1 MHIIPSPC
9 PNHIFDALMW
19 KICTQEPRGAFSSPL
34 TVLQVRIFR
43 VLSSRFFILRWY
55 AEIGSRILSS
65 RNCSGQD
72 ESLKRELVWF
82 RQCHFLATH
91 FSNIP
96 VRFSLRNRH
105 AQTWNLQIM
114 LPNFQ
119 TVIPGMQPMKLPR
132 QLEGCSPAVACQR
145 SKHLESLYHHRDT
158 LWSWDASVRCMLV
171 SFTYHP
177 FSWGESWLLV
187 SLSSDSIIPFLVSM
201 HSLLACNACLATNF
215 KN

>member
-9 PNHIFDALMW
+9 PNHIFNALMW
-19 KICTQEPRGAFSSPL
+19 KICTQEPRRSFSSPL

-105 AQTWNLQIM
+105 AQTWSLQIM
-114 LPNFQ
+114 LPNFRLWFLACSRWNYRDSW
-119 TVIPGMQPMKLPR
+119 KAAL
-132 QLEGCSPAVACQR
+132 QLLLASVQNIWKVSTIIETHCDLEMLLYAVC
-145 SKHLESLYHHRDT
+145 LYHLLTIH
-158 LWSWDASVRCMLV
+158 SHGV
-171 SFTYHP
+171 SHGCLYH
-177 FSWGESWLLV
+177 WVL
-187 SLSSDSIIPFLVSM
+187 IP
-201 HSLLACNACLATNF
+201 
-215 KN
+215 